1 MLNVLNENVVNV
13 KMLKKSVNIFKHHL
27 KFLNIFVFNIQQ
39 VY

>member
-1 MLNVLNENVVNV
+1 MGIMIINVVNV